1 MAIIETEIWKPNPER
16 PGTLVFDS
24 QRSAQDVF
32 DELKAHLSSI
42 GRMPDEYFSLWMDW
56 KDDKPF
62 PKDAM
67 LSCEVKFGGSEGIYL
82 DISIAYEKDVYE
94 HSRETGKLGWHNR
107 TVIERFATGK
117 TLGEANDDLD
127 RMYLAASSVTAAF
140 YSLEDGIHAR
150 YVEVKQNEPEKIAET
165 INTEIEI
172 KKSELLDRIEKNLT
186 DYKESLMSFTKLE
199 LIEKSDQIHAMNNA
213 HFYMTYWNGLTN
225 EDIDFFLQ
233 FQNPLEIVA
242 DAWYDYNTYLGDMRN
257 SLDALIERKDKI
269 LADYPLVTNNDV
281 PADNSLHRYMNVN
294 LNEFLGK
301 ISEKVII
308 HYPGDFKHDMKI
320 LNDVAELKDFYDR
333 RLVWH
338 VCSYGTYMRRESEV
352 FLKDTGDY
360 ACMVGNRQ
368 NEADMYCYIVEVT
381 GKKGE
386 AILGNVYEAGNYAEY
401 TKYITETAV
410 PYESV
415 TLTYSDEWGIN
426 AGRTKTVS
434 KEEYQKD
441 SYSLMFEKGFVTKVD
456 YNPQDKAKHAAIL
469 SGERSRRMSY
479 PIGSTKRHLLKLIE
493 NLVEIRNETTNKNAR
508 LSAGKPSIS
517 DRLKKGA
524 EKAQEYKTQIQ
535 NDTSVRNNKDL
546 IIV

>member
-1 MAIIETEIWKPNPER
+1 MEVNIIDTEKE
-16 PGTLVFDS
+16 
-24 QRSAQDVF
+24 
-32 DELKAHLSSI
+32 
-42 GRMPDEYFSLWMDW
+42 M
-56 KDDKPF
+56 
-62 PKDAM
+62 
-67 LSCEVKFGGSEGIYL
+67 
-82 DISIAYEKDVYE
+82 
-94 HSRETGKLGWHNR
+94 
-107 TVIERFATGK
+107 
-117 TLGEANDDLD
+117 
-127 RMYLAASSVTAAF
+127 
-140 YSLEDGIHAR
+140 
-150 YVEVKQNEPEKIAET
+150 
-165 INTEIEI
+165 

-213 HFYMTYWNGLTN
+213 HFYMTYWNDLTN

-233 FQNPLEIVA
+233 FKNPLEIVA

-269 LADYPLVTNNDV
+269 LADYPKVTDNDA
-281 PADNSLHRYMNVN
+281 PSNNSLHRYINVD

-308 HYPGDFKHDMKI
+308 HYPGDFKHDLKTF
-320 LNDVAELKDFYDR
+320 NDVAELQDFDDR
-333 RLVWH
+333 RLIWH

-410 PYESV
+410 PYGSV

-535 NDTSVRNNKDL
+535 NDKPKRNSKDL
-546 IIV
+546 ITV